1 MQEREDAFGRLML
14 DHLEG
19 RSGAEVVER
28 DDGFIYLGAGP
39 SLYFARYEDWR
50 AHERRPMRSVTGRVL
65 DVGCG
70 AGRALLHLQERGFE
84 VTGIDTSPL
93 AVDVCRRRGA
103 VNVEVRSIT
112 QLRGLGTF
120 DTIMMLGS
128 GFGLFGSRDR
138 ARRLL
143 RTMHTVTSP
152 NGRVLAT
159 TRDPYLSGHNE
170 DAEYMAT
177 NRQRGRMPGQFR
189 IRIRYRT
196 YRTAWFDQL
205 TVTRDEMREI
215 VEPTGWTV
223 ARVLDGPDGRY
234 TAVLEK

>member
-1 MQEREDAFGRLML
+1 MQERQDAFGRLML

-19 RSGAEVVER
+19 RSGTEIVER
-28 DDGFIYLGAGP
+28 DDGLVYVGAGP
-39 SLYFARYEDWR
+39 SLYFAPFEDWR

-70 AGRALLHLQERGFE
+70 AGRALLYLQERGFD
-84 VTGIDTSPL
+84 VTGIDNSPL

-103 VNVEVRSIT
+103 LNVEVRSIT
-112 QLRGLGTF
+112 QLRGLAAF
-120 DTIMMLGS
+120 DTIVMLGS
-128 GFGLFGSRDR
+128 GFGLFGNRDR

-143 RTMHTVTSP
+143 RTMHTITTP
-152 NGRVLAT
+152 KGRVLAA
-159 TRDPYLSGHNE
+159 TRDPHTSGYDG

-177 NRQRGRMPGQFR
+177 NRRRGRMPGQFR

-205 TVTRDEMREI
+205 TVTPDEMREL

-234 TAVLEK
+234 TAILEK